1 MLGAGASA
9 RALCLSAAASALLNA
24 TEAVLPPTKES
35 PFLPDPVYKL
45 TLHDK
50 LTVYMQ
56 CAKFQIVKV
65 YYISK
70 ARCQDVEG
78 LVDLQL
84 VEGIQ
89 VSLKKFG
96 FQNSKFLLE

>member
-1 MLGAGASA
+1 
-9 RALCLSAAASALLNA
+9 
-24 TEAVLPPTKES
+24 
-35 PFLPDPVYKL
+35 
-45 TLHDK
+45 
-50 LTVYMQ
+50 MQ

-78 LVDLQL
+78 LVGPQL

-89 VSLKKFG
+89 VSLKKLDFKI
-96 FQNSKFLLE
+96 QNFYWSNLSFTSMTYWKAT

>member
-1 MLGAGASA
+1 
-9 RALCLSAAASALLNA
+9 
-24 TEAVLPPTKES
+24 
-35 PFLPDPVYKL
+35 
-45 TLHDK
+45 
-50 LTVYMQ
+50 MQ

-96 FQNSKFLLE
+96 FQNSKFLLEQF

>member
-1 MLGAGASA
+1 M
-9 RALCLSAAASALLNA
+9 NA

-89 VSLKKFG
+89 VSLEKKIWI
-96 FQNSKFLLE
+96 SKFKIFIRAMLVLQV

>member
-1 MLGAGASA
+1 
-9 RALCLSAAASALLNA
+9 
-24 TEAVLPPTKES
+24 
-35 PFLPDPVYKL
+35 
-45 TLHDK
+45 
-50 LTVYMQ
+50 MQ

-89 VSLKKFG
+89 VSLEKKIWI
-96 FQNSKFLLE
+96 SKFKIFIRAMLVLQV

>member
-1 MLGAGASA
+1 
-9 RALCLSAAASALLNA
+9 
-24 TEAVLPPTKES
+24 
-35 PFLPDPVYKL
+35 
-45 TLHDK
+45 
-50 LTVYMQ
+50 MQ

-89 VSLKKFG
+89 VSLEKKIWI
-96 FQNSKFLLE
+96 SKFKIFIRAILVLLSMTYWKAT